1 MHFNHGITITCHNKA
16 NITSHDDAHLK
27 LIVRVGRLVLVK
39 DSLLDDLGGLGNL
52 VLDTRGSGGLLGHT
66 VSLDTLGGLL
76 LGDSDLVAAVVANK
90 LSKGLDGTGTAVLNG
105 LGLAVGGVELDGRE
119 ALNLIGNVVKSS
131 IDLGDGDLV
140 GEGLVHL
147 TELLVLGSKRLAVT
161 APGSVELDQDIL
173 VGVHDNFVVI
183 LGDNNGDGTVVLLGD
198 GLGLDAGVDLA
209 GDKVVKELGNLLC
222 GEVSALEGEL
232 LVLLSVL
239 DGESG
244 PLADLEVEVA
254 SVLTKGLCVDG
265 GEVDLALVLLGDR
278 LEGSSESLTLLG
290 SLGEDVG
297 EGNTG
302 LWNKCQLCILQPHF
316 QSNLQPCR

>member
-1 MHFNHGITITCHNKA
+1 MVSKVTVAVDETILDNSSSLA
-16 NITSHDDAHLK
+16 SLVDDC
-27 LIVRVGRLVLVK
+27 
-39 DSLLDDLGGLGNL
+39 
-52 VLDTRGSGGLLGHT
+52 VLDGTSDLTGDTLSGSLSLLGHT
-66 VSLDTLGGLL
+66 LGLDIVALNSGVN
-76 LGDSDLVAAVVANK
+76 LVATVLTDESSEILNSA
-90 LSKGLDGTGTAVLNG
+90 GTAVLNG

-131 IDLGDGDLV
+131 IDLGDCDLV

-183 LGDNNGDGTVVLLGD
+183 LGDNNGDGTVVLLGN

-302 LWNKCQLCILQPHF
+302 LWKCQLCIFAASFSKQLTAM
-316 QSNLQPCR
+316 

>member
-1 MHFNHGITITCHNKA
+1 MLSKVTVAVDETILDNSGSLA
-16 NITSHDDAHLK
+16 SLVDDC
-27 LIVRVGRLVLVK
+27 
-39 DSLLDDLGGLGNL
+39 
-52 VLDTRGSGGLLGHT
+52 VLDGTSDLTGDTLSGSLSLLGHT
-66 VSLDTLGGLL
+66 LGLDIVALNSGVN
-76 LGDSDLVAAVVANK
+76 LVATVLTDESSEILNSA
-90 LSKGLDGTGTAVLNG
+90 GTAVLNG

-131 IDLGDGDLV
+131 IDLGDCDLV

-254 SVLTKGLCVDG
+254 SVLTEGLCVDG

>member
-1 MHFNHGITITCHNKA
+1 MVSKVTVAVDETILDNSSSLA
-16 NITSHDDAHLK
+16 SLVDDC
-27 LIVRVGRLVLVK
+27 
-39 DSLLDDLGGLGNL
+39 
-52 VLDTRGSGGLLGHT
+52 VLDGTSDLTGDTLSSSLGLLGHALG
-66 VSLDTLGGLL
+66 LDIVALNSGVN
-76 LGDSDLVAAVVANK
+76 LVATVLTDESSEILNSA
-90 LSKGLDGTGTAVLNG
+90 GTAVLNG

-131 IDLGDGDLV
+131 IDLGDCDLV

-302 LWNKCQLCILQPHF
+302 LWKCQLCIFAASFSKQLTAM
-316 QSNLQPCR
+316 

>member
-1 MHFNHGITITCHNKA
+1 MVSKVTVAVDETILDNSSSLA
-16 NITSHDDAHLK
+16 SLVDDC
-27 LIVRVGRLVLVK
+27 
-39 DSLLDDLGGLGNL
+39 
-52 VLDTRGSGGLLGHT
+52 VLDGTSDLTGDTLSGSLSLLGHT
-66 VSLDTLGGLL
+66 LGLDIVALNSGVN
-76 LGDSDLVAAVVANK
+76 LVATVLTDESSEILNSA
-90 LSKGLDGTGTAVLNG
+90 GTAVLNG

-131 IDLGDGDLV
+131 IDLGDCDLV

-183 LGDNNGDGTVVLLGD
+183 LGDNNGDRTVVLLGD

-244 PLADLEVEVA
+244 PLADLEVEVT

-302 LWNKCQLCILQPHF
+302 LWKCQLCIFAASFSKQLTAM
-316 QSNLQPCR
+316 